1 MRISDWSA
9 DVCSSDLL
17 DLDYI
22 EAVTREIGEVIK
34 RKNARHTIVVRS
46 TVLPGTVNG
55 LVVPLLEKASGK
67 LAGVDFGIAVNP
79 EFLRESTAI
88 YDYNH
93 PPMTVIGDWDK
104 ASDDLLPSLYQVRK
118 SVV

>member
-1 MRISDWSA
+1 MRISDWSS
-9 DVCSSDLL
+9 DVCSSDL
-17 DLDYI
+17 I

-79 EFLRESTAI
+79 EFRSEERRVGKESVSTCR
-88 YDYNH
+88 YRWSPYH
-93 PPMTVIGDWDK
+93 
-104 ASDDLLPSLYQVRK
+104 
-118 SVV
+118 